1 MASNS
6 YSEIITAKC
15 AAYDPRAKPR
25 NTRTYVEYMLNRVA
39 SMIDYDGL
47 PETIPKRDLLLM
59 LQMNGNVFIPKKKFT
74 GGSYYAFTGGLGG
87 EPDIYYHPTL
97 YTIANPALGKI
108 SGVKGDMILRVGVDG
123 ALIRHDSL
131 LTGLLPLM
139 LQHASLLVETDL
151 TMRMAIKNART
162 IAVISAPDDRTKQ
175 AAEKYLADLEDGKDG
190 VIGETAFLDGIK
202 VQPITS
208 EASRTLTQLIEMR
221 QYLKASWYN
230 DLGLSANYNMKRE
243 SINSDEAQLDNDALL
258 PLVDDILSTQKV
270 CFERLADITDGDL
283 VITPKLGSA
292 WQDRQELTEMELT
305 PDEPETALAN
315 PEEQEEETENG

>member
-1 MASNS
+1 MISNS
-6 YSEIITAKC
+6 YTEFLTAKC

-25 NTRTYVEYMLNRVA
+25 HTRTYVEYMLNRVA

-47 PETIPKRDLLLM
+47 PDTIPKRDLLLM
-59 LQMNGNVFIPKKKFT
+59 LQMNGNVFIPKKEFT
-74 GGSYYAFTGGLGG
+74 SGNYYAFTGGMGG
-87 EPDIYYHPTL
+87 ESDIYYHPTL
-97 YTIANPALGKI
+97 YTIANPALSRMFGQ
-108 SGVKGDMILRVGVDG
+108 KGDMILRIDVDG
-123 ALIRHDSL
+123 ALIRHDSM

-162 IAVISAPDDRTKQ
+162 IAVMSAPDDRTKQ

-202 VQPITS
+202 VQPIAN

-243 SINSDEAQLDNDALL
+243 SINSHEAQLDNDALL

-292 WQDRQELTEMELT
+292 WQDRQKLTEMELT
-305 PDEPETALAN
+305 PTNLEQPPAN
-315 PEEQEEETENG
+315 PEEQEEEL

>member
-1 MASNS
+1 MASNW
-6 YSEIITAKC
+6 YPELLAAKC

-25 NTRTYVEYMLNRVA
+25 NTRTYTEYMLNRVA

-59 LQMNGNVFIPKKKFT
+59 LQINGNVFIPKKEFT
-74 GGSYYAFTGGLGG
+74 GGNYYAFTGGLGG

-97 YTIANPALGKI
+97 YTIANPALSRMPGQ
-108 SGVKGDMILRVGVDG
+108 KGSMILRIDVDG
-123 ALIRHDSL
+123 ALIRHDSML
-131 LTGLLPLM
+131 IGLLPLM
-139 LQHASLLVETDL
+139 LPHASLLVETDL

-162 IAVISAPDDRTKQ
+162 IAVLSAPDDRTKQ

-202 VQPITS
+202 VQPIAN

-258 PLVDDILSTQKV
+258 PLVDDILSTQKT

-292 WQDRQELTEMELT
+292 WQDRQEATEAELK
-305 PDEPETALAN
+305 PDEAESIPAKSD
-315 PEEQEEETENG
+315 EQEEE